1 MIPPEQITRVVLE
14 NGIVVLCRPAL
25 VSQAVSI
32 SGYLHAGAL
41 SDPDEKLG
49 LADFTASALLRGAGD
64 RSFQQIFDA
73 LESVGASVS
82 FSGGTHTVGFGGRAL
97 AEDLDLVL
105 GIIADALLAPQ
116 FPEEYVERLRAQFL
130 AGLKIR
136 AQDTGDMASLAF
148 DQTVYAGHPYSRPED
163 GYIET
168 VQAIT
173 RDDLVDFHRCHYGPR
188 NMVVAVTGGIDPGA
202 AVDSV
207 RRALGGWINPLQP
220 DLSPLPPLQPL
231 KERTTRRVSMP
242 GKSQADLAIGV
253 AGPDRHD
260 PGYMAASLGNN
271 ILGQFG
277 MMGRIGD
284 AVREQAG
291 IAYYA
296 SSSLSGGP
304 GPGPWD
310 ISAGVDPQN
319 VDQAIDLILE
329 EVERFVSEPVRDEEL
344 QDSQANYIGSLPLS
358 LEANAGV
365 ARALINIE
373 RYDLGL
379 DYYMRYP
386 ELILAVTPED
396 ILETARRFLDPDR
409 LAIAVAGGQTG
420 V

>member
-1 MIPPEQITRVVLE
+1 MIPSEQITRVVLE
-14 NGIVVLCRPAL
+14 NSIVILCRPAP

-41 SDPDEKLG
+41 FDPDEKLG

-82 FSGGTHTVGFGGRAL
+82 FSGGVHTLSFGGRAL

-105 GIIADALLAPQ
+105 GIMADALLSPQ
-116 FPEEYVERLRAQFL
+116 FPVEYVERLRAQFL

-136 AQDTGDMASLAF
+136 AQDTGDMASMAF
-148 DQTVYAGHPYSRPED
+148 DQLVYAGHPYRRPED
-163 GYIET
+163 GYPET
-168 VQAIT
+168 IQVIT
-173 RDDLVDFHRCHYGPR
+173 RDDLVDFHRRYYGPR
-188 NMVVAVTGGIDPGA
+188 NMVIAITGGIDPVA

-207 RRALGGWINPLQP
+207 RQALGGWTNPLQP
-220 DLSPLPPLQPL
+220 DLPALPPVQLL

-242 GKSQADLAIGV
+242 GKSQADLVIGV
-253 AGPDRHD
+253 AGPHRHD

-277 MMGRIGD
+277 MMGRVGD

-319 VDQAIDLILE
+319 VDQAIDLILK
-329 EVERFVSEPVRDEEL
+329 EVMRFVSEPVSDEEL

-358 LEANAGV
+358 LETNAGV
-365 ARALINIE
+365 ARALINME

-386 ELILAVTPED
+386 GLVQTITPQH
-396 ILETARRFLDPDR
+396 ILETAQRFLQPDR
-409 LAIAVAGGQTG
+409 LAIAVAGG
-420 V
+420 